1 MDSPVRSF
9 RNSRQMSRV
18 VLAAL
23 SKCSYQAVYAAEMG
37 LPLTPHRGILR
48 VLELHGLPRDS
59 VMGEYRAFRDSI
71 PSSAEC
77 S

>member
-1 MDSPVRSF
+1 MENPVRSF

-23 SKCSYQAVYAAEMG
+23 SRCSYQSVYAAEMG

-48 VLELHGLPRDS
+48 VLEQYGLPKDS
-59 VMGEYRAFRDSI
+59 VVRAYRIFRDSI
-71 PSSAEC
+71 PSSV
-77 S
+77 SI